1 MVTYERQTR
10 VDAPLEDV
18 WEFYSRVS
26 GLEAVTPAWMGL
38 AVESVV
44 GPDGEPDPD
53 VLEAGSEVTLSTR
66 PFDVGPRQ
74 RWTSVITERERTDGT
89 AYFRDEM
96 TDGPFERW
104 VHTHAFYGDG
114 DETVLR
120 DRVEYEL
127 PFGPLGRVATPFSRI
142 GFETM
147 FRARHRL
154 TKENL
159 E

>member
-1 MVTYERQTR
+1 MPTYERQTR
-10 VDAPLEDV
+10 IEAPLEDV
-18 WEFYSRVS
+18 WEFHSRVT
-26 GLEAVTPAWMGL
+26 GLEGVTPAWMGL
-38 AVESVV
+38 TVESVV
-44 GPDGEPDPD
+44 GPDGEPDPG

-66 PFDVGPRQ
+66 PFGVGPRQ
-74 RWTSVITERERTDGT
+74 RWTSMITERERTDGT

-96 TDGPFERW
+96 VSGPFERW

-114 DETVLR
+114 DETLIR

-127 PFGPLGRVATPFSRI
+127 PFGPLGRAATPFSRI

-154 TKENL
+154 TKEQL

>member
-1 MVTYERQTR
+1 MPTYERQTR
-10 VDAPLEDV
+10 IEAPLEDV
-18 WEFYSRVS
+18 WAFHSRVT
-26 GLEAVTPAWMGL
+26 GLEGVTPTWMGL
-38 AVESVV
+38 TVESVV
-44 GPDGEPDPD
+44 GPDGEPDPG
-53 VLEAGSEVTLSTR
+53 VLEAGSRVTLSTR

-114 DETVLR
+114 DETLLR

-127 PFGPLGRVATPFSRI
+127 PFGPLGRAATPFSRV
-142 GFETM
+142 GFEAM

-154 TKENL
+154 TKEKL